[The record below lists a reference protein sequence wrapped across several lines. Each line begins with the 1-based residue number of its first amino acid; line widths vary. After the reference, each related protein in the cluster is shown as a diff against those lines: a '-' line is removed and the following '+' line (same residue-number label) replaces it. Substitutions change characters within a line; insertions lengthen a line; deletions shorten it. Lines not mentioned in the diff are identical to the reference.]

1 MYSLDVNFLKDRSL
15 DSKKTAMTTMVAVGK
30 PDFEKQLPIYI
41 GAGVMLLLP
50 LLAGGS
56 ILFVNWQK
64 GETQAN
70 IQALE
75 AELARLK
82 AQNQKVTELENK
94 TKVVEGDTASLVGVF
109 SQVKPWSALLQ
120 DLTDQTPPGIQLVS
134 LQQTGKVL
142 TLSGFA
148 GNYAALNDFVLMLQN
163 SPFFKADKTKL
174 VSATA
179 APLPI
184 SGDGVASESDDPT
197 AQGQDTGIIQIPQ
210 GVKYSITT
218 ELSDTPDKELLPEL
232 VRKGAI
238 GLVTRFKTLE
248 QKGILQ
254 PATTPSPVPP
264 APGASP
270 APGTPASGT
279 PAPPA
284 SPAPAK
290 P

>member
-15 DSKKTAMTTMVAVGK
+15 DSKKTAMTTIVAVGK

-64 GETQAN
+64 GQTQIN

-82 AQNQKVTELENK
+82 AQNQKVAELENK
-94 TKVVEGDTASLVGVF
+94 AKGVDSDTAALVGVF

-134 LQQTGKVL
+134 LQQTGKVI

-184 SGDGVASESDDPT
+184 SGEGVISEPDDPDPT
-197 AQGQDTGIIQIPQ
+197 TKESGVVQIPQ

-254 PATTPSPVPP
+254 KAATTPPVPP
-264 APGASP
+264 APP
-270 APGTPASGT
+270 PG
-279 PAPPA
+279 A